1 MRKAIAFLS
10 SLLVIFLTIFT
21 VISVDSTVSARNYP
35 QDNESIARG
44 AQLYDDW
51 SKILPNVVVP
61 SGNHLLWS
69 RQTNNTRTGEDTWKC
84 VTCHGW
90 DYQGKDGALKSGA
103 NATGFPGILGKS
115 NSSESEIVAIL
126 KGGNDPQHNFNS
138 LLTEK
143 DLSDIAEFI
152 KYGLIDDNEF
162 IDLVTRKVIS
172 GDLVNGK
179 SKYENECATCHGSN
193 GTNLIFRYEGSEISL
208 GTLAIQDPW
217 RFLHRTR
224 FGTARAP
231 EMPLGVNIGWT
242 PQDGR
247 DVLYYVQTNLPTGLE
262 TTESMP
268 IEITPV
274 VNEGGPARSLWTGI
288 LTAFGAMGISL
299 GFAILLG
306 AVFIGII
313 LLIVWLIRSRQ
324 S

>member
-10 SLLVIFLTIFT
+10 SLLVIILAILINTH
-21 VISVDSTVSARNYP
+21 VDTSVSARNYP

-51 SKILPNVVVP
+51 SKILPNVIVP
-61 SGNHLLWS
+61 NGNHLLWS

-84 VTCHGW
+84 ATCHGW
-90 DYQGKDGALKSGA
+90 DYQGKDGAFKSGS
-103 NATGFPGILGKS
+103 NATGFPGILEKS
-115 NSSESEIVAIL
+115 KSTETEIVAIL
-126 KGGNDPQHNFNS
+126 KGGNDPQHNFSS
-138 LLTEK
+138 LLADE
-143 DLSDIAEFI
+143 DLSDIAAFI
-152 KYGLIDDNEF
+152 KNGLIDDNEF
-162 IDLVTRKVIS
+162 IDLITRKVIS
-172 GDLVNGK
+172 GNLDNGK
-179 SKYENECATCHGSN
+179 SKYEGECATCHGLN
-193 GTNLIFRYEGSEISL
+193 GTDLVFRYEGSEISL
-208 GTLAIQDPW
+208 GTLAVQDPW

-224 FGTARAP
+224 FGTARASD
-231 EMPLGVNIGWT
+231 MPLGVNLGWT
-242 PQDGR
+242 AQDGR

-262 TTESMP
+262 TTASSP
-268 IEITPV
+268 VEITPIE
-274 VNEGGPARSLWTGI
+274 NQGGPARNLWTGI